1 MLYGS
6 VVRSSKIVYSGLTM
20 ELQAVDSSNV
30 SQIGYN
36 SDEMVLVVIFHNGYT
51 YNYYD
56 VTPAEWESF
65 QNADSKGR
73 YLAENIK
80 GVKSYQRIM

>member
-1 MLYGS
+1 
-6 VVRSSKIVYSGLTM
+6 M

-36 SDEMVLVVIFHNGYT
+36 ADDQVLVVIFNNGST

-65 QNADSKGR
+65 QNAGSKGK
-73 YLAENIK
+73 YLAEHIK
-80 GVKSYQRIM
+80 GHKSYDKVM

>member
-1 MLYGS
+1 
-6 VVRSSKIVYSGLTM
+6 M

-36 SDEMVLVVIFHNGYT
+36 ADDQVLVVIFNNGST

-65 QNADSKGR
+65 QNSGSKGK
-73 YLAENIK
+73 YLAEHIK
-80 GVKSYQRIM
+80 GHKSYDKVM